1 MVAHLPLT
9 NLFYL
14 ITFYLHDTTIVS
26 EQFRLKDGYT
36 ERLCLTDD
44 DRLWISE
51 FPDSKVSMISS
62 SEVSIKTVCY
72 ALGKCAYS
80 GITVI

>member
-26 EQFRLKDGYT
+26 A
-36 ERLCLTDD
+36 
-44 DRLWISE
+44 
-51 FPDSKVSMISS
+51 
-62 SEVSIKTVCY
+62 EVSIKTVCY